1 MLNKLKR
8 VLGIEGVKVFL
19 DTPEILEKNA
29 SVYTGKIILS
39 SITDATVEQI
49 NIKILEKYER
59 GNKQDKRIDIYEI
72 GNLSI
77 TKDIVIKAN
86 TKNEIEFRLHYF
98 LPKSEMD
105 VLGEKN
111 LILKGIVFVA
121 KYFKKVKS
129 EYSIEVEVLVKD
141 TRLHPFDKKILKIK

>member
-19 DTPEILEKNA
+19 DTPEILDKNE

-39 SITDATVEQI
+39 SITDAIVEQI
-49 NIKILEKYER
+49 NIKLLEKYER

-77 TKDIVIKAN
+77 TENILIKAN
-86 TKNEIEFRLHYF
+86 TTKEIEFTLHYF

-111 LILKGIVFVA
+111 LIFKGIVFAA
-121 KYFKKVKS
+121 KSLKKVKS
-129 EYSIEVEVLVKD
+129 EFSVEVEVLVKD